1 MIKFLEFFLS
11 AMIILVIF
19 SFICNCVFDKIIR
32 VMELK
37 IKENDQILEALK
49 SGVDLNDPAVRSI
62 VLTVDGDK
70 NDGSNNV
77 NT

>member
-1 MIKFLEFFLS
+1 
-11 AMIILVIF
+11 
-19 SFICNCVFDKIIR
+19 
-32 VMELK
+32 MELK

-49 SGVDLNDPAVRSI
+49 SGVDLNDPAVRSVI
-62 VLTVDGDK
+62 LTVDGDK

>member
-1 MIKFLEFFLS
+1 MTKFLEFFLS
-11 AMIILVIF
+11 AMIILIIF
-19 SFICNCVFDKIIR
+19 SFICNRVLNKIIR

-37 IKENDQILEALK
+37 IKENDQILEVLK
-49 SGVDLNDPAVRSI
+49 SGIDLNDPAVRSVI
-62 VLTVDGDK
+62 LTVDGDK

>member
-1 MIKFLEFFLS
+1 MTKFLVFFLS
-11 AMIILVIF
+11 VMIILIIF
-19 SFICNCVFDKIIR
+19 SFICNRVLDKIIR

-49 SGVDLNDPAVRSI
+49 SDVDLNDPAVRSV

>member
-32 VMELK
+32 VIELK

-49 SGVDLNDPAVRSI
+49 SGVDLNDPIVRQDEITKEDSNHAI
-62 VLTVDGDK
+62 R
-70 NDGSNNV
+70 NDE
-77 NT
+77 